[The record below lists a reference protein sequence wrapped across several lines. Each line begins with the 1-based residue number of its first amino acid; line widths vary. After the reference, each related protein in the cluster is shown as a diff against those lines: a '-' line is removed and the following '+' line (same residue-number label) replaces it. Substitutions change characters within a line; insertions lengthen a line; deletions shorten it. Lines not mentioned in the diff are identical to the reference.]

1 MEKKCRLNI
10 TLATG
15 AVGWN
20 TLVNNQLL
28 IELANNP
35 KVKVT
40 GLVPSSTQEQK
51 EQAKKLN
58 VELVDGKE
66 LDGFSPKERLSFP
79 PDYLEIDVLIM
90 HSYGLHEGKHAQV
103 IGSIKKCKWF
113 HIVHTISEELAK
125 YMDKKYHQESEH
137 QLQLKLSQKAD
148 CVIAIGPKV
157 ADHFRSELC
166 HCGKSNDVVNLTPGI
181 MKELVD
187 VRASQQR
194 GEIFRILISATW
206 FAKYYKVKGLDIAA
220 KAMTFLKEVSC
231 HLIYI
236 VNPDEDTED
245 LINQLLQEGIELDQF
260 TVRPFQSSNLEN
272 WKRQLCQVNLIIMPA
287 RTEGFGTTN
296 LRAISADL
304 PVLVSQ
310 NCGFGMALKK
320 LPSGGKHVI
329 RSNKPEV
336 WAERIKEV
344 LENSP
349 EDLMSEAKKLRK
361 EYEEEY
367 NWEKQCDDLVDR
379 MLTMFPSKQEDFK
392 RCVEH
397 SEESDQARGGDPE
410 VQQYETELM
419 VYEERMPENGNL
431 RSPEETVD
439 ALQSSAQELS
449 LVTREFESNSMNYK
463 EKIEIFQD
471 RTQEVDHA
479 AAKEVKKKGS
489 GFDQADGAAATLDG
503 VNDSESNRDQTGQPV
518 KAQDIPY
525 SILSKICLKLNAKDD
540 LSFRDFRL
548 LGEKMGFDKD
558 LTKVLEQKRNPTY
571 ELFQLWHP
579 NPKSTVE
586 NLLMILKDDEMGR
599 WDVATVLEDWLEEK
613 GIKN

>member
-1 MEKKCRLNI
+1 MERSRLNI
-10 TLATG
+10 TLVTG

-20 TLVNNQLL
+20 TFLNHQLL
-28 IELANNP
+28 IELAKNS

-58 VELVDGKE
+58 VELVDGQE
-66 LDGFSPKERLSFP
+66 LVGFSHNEGLIIP
-79 PDYLEIDVLIM
+79 PDYLEIDVLVM
-90 HSYGLHEGKHAQV
+90 HAYGLHEGKHAQIIRAV
-103 IGSIKKCKWF
+103 KKCKWF
-113 HIVHTISEELAK
+113 HIIHTSSEELAK
-125 YMDKKYHQESEH
+125 YMDKKYQNESEH

-157 ADHFRSELC
+157 ADTFRSELC
-166 HCGKSNDVVNLTPGI
+166 HCGKSNDVIDLTPGI

-187 VRASQQR
+187 VRPLQQH
-194 GEIFRILISATW
+194 GEMFCILISATW

-367 NWEKQCDDLVDR
+367 NWEKQCDDLVER
-379 MLTMFPSKQEDFK
+379 MLTMFPSKQ
-392 RCVEH
+392 
-397 SEESDQARGGDPE
+397 
-410 VQQYETELM
+410 
-419 VYEERMPENGNL
+419 
-431 RSPEETVD
+431 
-439 ALQSSAQELS
+439 
-449 LVTREFESNSMNYK
+449 
-463 EKIEIFQD
+463 
-471 RTQEVDHA
+471 
-479 AAKEVKKKGS
+479 
-489 GFDQADGAAATLDG
+489 G
-503 VNDSESNRDQTGQPV
+503 VF
-518 KAQDIPY
+518 
-525 SILSKICLKLNAKDD
+525 D
-540 LSFRDFRL
+540 LS
-548 LGEKMGFDKD
+548 
-558 LTKVLEQKRNPTY
+558 
-571 ELFQLWHP
+571 
-579 NPKSTVE
+579 
-586 NLLMILKDDEMGR
+586 
-599 WDVATVLEDWLEEK
+599 
-613 GIKN
+613 

>member
-58 VELVDGKE
+58 VALVDGKE

-103 IGSIKKCKWF
+103 IRSIKECKWF
-113 HIVHTISEELAK
+113 HIIHTISEELAK
-125 YMDKKYHQESEH
+125 YMDKKYQQESEH

-367 NWEKQCDDLVDR
+367 NWEKQCDDLVER
-379 MLTMFPSKQEDFK
+379 MLTMFPSKQGVFDLSQIH
-392 RCVEH
+392 RVLV
-397 SEESDQARGGDPE
+397 QAKSRF
-410 VQQYETELM
+410 TLRASSLM
-419 VYEERMPENGNL
+419 V
-431 RSPEETVD
+431 
-439 ALQSSAQELS
+439 
-449 LVTREFESNSMNYK
+449 
-463 EKIEIFQD
+463 
-471 RTQEVDHA
+471 
-479 AAKEVKKKGS
+479 
-489 GFDQADGAAATLDG
+489 
-503 VNDSESNRDQTGQPV
+503 
-518 KAQDIPY
+518 
-525 SILSKICLKLNAKDD
+525 
-540 LSFRDFRL
+540 
-548 LGEKMGFDKD
+548 
-558 LTKVLEQKRNPTY
+558 
-571 ELFQLWHP
+571 
-579 NPKSTVE
+579 
-586 NLLMILKDDEMGR
+586 
-599 WDVATVLEDWLEEK
+599 
-613 GIKN
+613 

>member
-58 VELVDGKE
+58 VELVDGQE
-66 LDGFSPKERLSFP
+66 LVGFSHNEGLIIP
-79 PDYLEIDVLIM
+79 PDYLEIDVLVM
-90 HSYGLHEGKHAQV
+90 HAYGLHEGKHAQV
-103 IGSIKKCKWF
+103 IRSIKECKWF
-113 HIVHTISEELAK
+113 HIIHTISEELAK
-125 YMDKKYHQESEH
+125 YMDKKYQQESEH

-157 ADHFRSELC
+157 ADTFRSELC
-166 HCGKSNDVVNLTPGI
+166 HCGKSNDVIDLTPGI

-187 VRASQQR
+187 VRPLQQH
-194 GEIFRILISATW
+194 GEMFCILISATW

-220 KAMTFLKEVSC
+220 KAMTFLREVPC
-231 HLIYI
+231 HLFYI

-367 NWEKQCDDLVDR
+367 NWEKQCDDLVER
-379 MLTMFPSKQEDFK
+379 MLTMFPSKQGVFDLSQIH
-392 RCVEH
+392 RVLV
-397 SEESDQARGGDPE
+397 QAKSRF
-410 VQQYETELM
+410 TLRASSLM
-419 VYEERMPENGNL
+419 V
-431 RSPEETVD
+431 
-439 ALQSSAQELS
+439 
-449 LVTREFESNSMNYK
+449 
-463 EKIEIFQD
+463 
-471 RTQEVDHA
+471 
-479 AAKEVKKKGS
+479 
-489 GFDQADGAAATLDG
+489 
-503 VNDSESNRDQTGQPV
+503 
-518 KAQDIPY
+518 
-525 SILSKICLKLNAKDD
+525 
-540 LSFRDFRL
+540 
-548 LGEKMGFDKD
+548 
-558 LTKVLEQKRNPTY
+558 
-571 ELFQLWHP
+571 
-579 NPKSTVE
+579 
-586 NLLMILKDDEMGR
+586 
-599 WDVATVLEDWLEEK
+599 
-613 GIKN
+613 